1 MGDTEKTYA
10 FNCSNDKSFTISFDF
25 TPTDATGVGY
35 PNIKMMYD
43 NIIAGDFLPSISI
56 NDKELE
62 IDSLPKVMSKD
73 TTFKFITGT
82 GSMTYTLSSKMN
94 IDSYAWL
101 YIAYLFTRFK
111 VDPKRL
117 CSVKINP
124 IPNDKKIEYIKFRV
138 TIGDP
143 IPNSEFAN
151 DNSSA
156 ECIKNMVFAWIKQ
169 YVPTDNNTDV
179 EEWLSNGTEILQNCK
194 SGFTSSIYNET
205 EYMDDV
211 HINSIG
217 VLSNI
222 EINNNDIEN
231 YTSDDVLEHISG
243 FTAVRGSASPNT
255 MLDYIFMY
263 SIPFACLG
271 SMAYAILS
279 ITQMDVSSV
288 MINKN
293 VIIFMNAYIVLCG
306 FFAYCA
312 WFNID
317 ITNIS
322 IGNININ
329 KWFSLAVV
337 KLDIKA

>member
-1 MGDTEKTYA
+1 
-10 FNCSNDKSFTISFDF
+10 
-25 TPTDATGVGY
+25 
-35 PNIKMMYD
+35 MYD
-43 NIIAGDFLPSISI
+43 NIMAGDFLST
-56 NDKELE
+56 DL
-62 IDSLPKVMSKD
+62 DSLPRVIPKGTEIK
-73 TTFKFITGT
+73 FKPQ
-82 GSMTYTLSSKMN
+82 GSYTLDANMK

-101 YIAYLFTRFK
+101 YIAWLFTRFD

-124 IPNDKKIEYIKFRV
+124 VPNDKKIEYIKFRI
-138 TIGDP
+138 TIGEPTKDS
-143 IPNSEFAN
+143 IFRH
-151 DNSSA
+151 DKYSA
-156 ECIKNMVFAWIKQ
+156 ECIKNMVFEWIKQ
-169 YVPTDNNTDV
+169 YVPTNNMTDV
-179 EEWLSNGTEILQNCK
+179 EEWLSNGTEILEKCN
-194 SGFTSSIYNET
+194 SGFTSSIYNEI

-243 FTAVRGSASPNT
+243 ATAVRGSASGNT

-279 ITQMDVSSV
+279 ITQMDASSV

-312 WFNID
+312 WFSID

-337 KLDIKA
+337 KLNINA